1 MNEPTTSHR
10 LRAMIFHPLGE
21 MIIDHDTIYQT
32 NKQIISG
39 HHYERTSKHAGDLI
53 NVFCKLVAAASSSIS
68 YDSILIIC
76 TLLPLVV
83 VVVVGQLTQHEQISL
98 LLVGT
103 LS

>member
-39 HHYERTSKHAGDLI
+39 HHYERTSKHAVI
-53 NVFCKLVAAASSSIS
+53 
-68 YDSILIIC
+68 
-76 TLLPLVV
+76 
-83 VVVVGQLTQHEQISL
+83 QTQHVTSYLATTIKSTKPTNANEKGFKNNGSQKL
-98 LLVGT
+98 AYD
-103 LS
+103 